1 MFPGCSDVYFFV
13 VFLFFPDY
21 TSNRYLQYRQLV
33 KYSKIWERLK
43 NHPLMGTW
51 NLCIGILLC
60 AFEIFH
66 EFKTKKG
73 KKETTHPGPCVCVV
87 LCVYFWE
94 VTLGIF
100 SSWLPCASICRPTP
114 RGQSPPHQPLDCH
127 LLFRGMAYTWLGS
140 CVSPWV
146 WEPWALDHSHHLAP
160 LNLKNSHNL
169 KVDSYVLFSG
179 KF

>member
-1 MFPGCSDVYFFV
+1 MVGGGGGWVIPGLTTLHQNCTFTWEFV
-13 VFLFFPDY
+13 IQRPWKAEKCMEG
-21 TSNRYLQYRQLV
+21 S
-33 KYSKIWERLK
+33 
-43 NHPLMGTW
+43 
-51 NLCIGILLC
+51 
-60 AFEIFH
+60 
-66 EFKTKKG
+66 G
-73 KKETTHPGPCVCVV
+73 KARRNFDKWPGPVHVF

-127 LLFRGMAYTWLGS
+127 LLFREMAYTWLGS